1 MAAEPATMLHL
12 DVQDDFSD
20 RRQCTRRPRREI
32 ETLRFDM
39 REKMSVDFTTQVAI
53 IANHAIA
60 APGLLH
66 SRAAGQGIL

>member
-1 MAAEPATMLHL
+1 
-12 DVQDDFSD
+12 
-20 RRQCTRRPRREI
+20 
-32 ETLRFDM
+32 
-39 REKMSVDFTTQVAI
+39 MSVDFTTQVAI